1 MTIDPAQLDAIITAI
16 NNGAMAVCG
25 ITASLLVAMT
35 WRY

>member
-1 MTIDPAQLDAIITAI
+1 MSLDPIQFDALITAI

-25 ITASLLVAMT
+25 ITAALIVAVT